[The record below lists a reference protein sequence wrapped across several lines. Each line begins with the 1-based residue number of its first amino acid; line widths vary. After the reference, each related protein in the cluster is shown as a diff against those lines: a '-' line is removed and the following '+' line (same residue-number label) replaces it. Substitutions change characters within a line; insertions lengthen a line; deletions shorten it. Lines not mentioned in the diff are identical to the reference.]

1 MNLGETILDHY
12 EKYLG
17 EYVGADVYADEE
29 REIQLLGF
37 PETIKNWNQYV
48 LWA

>member
-17 EYVGADVYADEE
+17 EYDIVQAFDNNFHYNHAYKD
-29 REIQLLGF
+29 
-37 PETIKNWNQYV
+37 
-48 LWA
+48 